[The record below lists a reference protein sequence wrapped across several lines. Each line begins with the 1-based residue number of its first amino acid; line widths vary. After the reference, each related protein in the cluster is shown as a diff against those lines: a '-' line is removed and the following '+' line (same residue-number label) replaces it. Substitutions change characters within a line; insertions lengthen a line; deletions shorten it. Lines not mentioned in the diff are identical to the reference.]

1 MIKYIQKE
9 IQSNRILL
17 HTTYTGTKNAI
28 PFKVINSNL
37 QRNHRVIVKFTVRK
51 FRLYYLY
58 IYIKSEISQVGIG
71 NSGNS
76 FSRSPRNLGFIE
88 NNLSNIV
95 SEYNIDKSLNL
106 TKRSSPTTKFN

>member
-1 MIKYIQKE
+1 MIKYIKKE

-17 HTTYTGTKNAI
+17 HTTYTETKNVI
-28 PFKVINSNL
+28 PFKVINSTL
-37 QRNHRVIVKFTVRK
+37 QRNRRVIVKFTVRK

-58 IYIKSEISQVGIG
+58 IYKKSEISQVGI
-71 NSGNS
+71 GNS
-76 FSRSPRNLGFIE
+76 FSRSPRNLGFME

>member
-1 MIKYIQKE
+1 MIKYIKKE

-17 HTTYTGTKNAI
+17 HTTYTGTKNVI
-28 PFKVINSNL
+28 PFKVINSTL
-37 QRNHRVIVKFTVRK
+37 QRNRRVIVKFTVRK

-58 IYIKSEISQVGIG
+58 IYKKSEISQVGIG

-76 FSRSPRNLGFIE
+76 FSRSPRNLGFME